1 MVDTNQNGKFAHSL
15 ESEQATPQKGE
26 IYWVDMPYYSTTVIS
41 NIRPCVVLSNNQA
54 NKNSKTILVTP
65 ITRRLKR
72 PELPC
77 HVTLNDKNMVKLE
90 VIIPVEK
97 EKITGYYGK
106 LTEKQMREVNQA
118 MLIELGLYR
127 NNQYWD

>member
-1 MVDTNQNGKFAHSL
+1 MVKTNKNEKSVHSL
-15 ESEQATPQKGE
+15 VSEQAIPQKAE

-54 NKNSKTILVTP
+54 NKTSKTILVTP

-90 VIIPVEK
+90 VIMPVEK

-106 LTEKQMREVNQA
+106 LTEKQLREVNQA
-118 MLIELGLYR
+118 MLIELGII
-127 NNQYWD
+127 

>member
-1 MVDTNQNGKFAHSL
+1 MVKTNKNEKSVHSL
-15 ESEQATPQKGE
+15 VSEQAIPQKGE

-54 NKNSKTILVTP
+54 NKTSKTILVTP

-90 VIIPVEK
+90 VIMPVEK
-97 EKITGYYGK
+97 RK
-106 LTEKQMREVNQA
+106 LLDTMEN
-118 MLIELGLYR
+118 
-127 NNQYWD
+127 

>member
-54 NKNSKTILVTP
+54 DKEFQNHFGYTNHKKT
-65 ITRRLKR
+65 
-72 PELPC
+72 
-77 HVTLNDKNMVKLE
+77 
-90 VIIPVEK
+90 
-97 EKITGYYGK
+97 
-106 LTEKQMREVNQA
+106 
-118 MLIELGLYR
+118 
-127 NNQYWD
+127 

>member
-1 MVDTNQNGKFAHSL
+1 MERTITKRKTINRRK
-15 ESEQATPQKGE
+15 
-26 IYWVDMPYYSTTVIS
+26 
-41 NIRPCVVLSNNQA
+41 VLYNLNLLILA
-54 NKNSKTILVTP
+54 LGKTILVTP

-118 MLIELGLYR
+118 MLIELGII
-127 NNQYWD
+127 

>member
-54 NKNSKTILVTP
+54 TKKYNLLYIVQINYAF
-65 ITRRLKR
+65 
-72 PELPC
+72 
-77 HVTLNDKNMVKLE
+77 
-90 VIIPVEK
+90 K
-97 EKITGYYGK
+97 E
-106 LTEKQMREVNQA
+106 
-118 MLIELGLYR
+118 
-127 NNQYWD
+127 